1 MSSIKQTIRSA
12 IHQIYQS
19 GNTYI
24 DADVFC
30 NDLFVILFAE
40 TSQTVTIPTIP
51 EPAPAPSEPTTPEPK
66 KKLTKE
72 EKAAEKAAKEEKKKA
87 DAEAKEAAKK
97 AKEEAKKVKEEAKK
111 PKDEKPSTANIEKLN
126 PSQTKQLKAAAEKA
140 KVPIAKDINKKFLEH
155 VNKLSAADFNSKKL
169 DEHMVDFVTPAPA
182 APAEDEEAVEVEW
195 KGKTYFVDK
204 EGRVYEQVDGVD
216 KLVGRVGA
224 AEFQGMPMPTF

>member
-1 MSSIKQTIRSA
+1 MSSIKQTIRNA
-12 IHQIYQS
+12 IHQMYKS
-19 GNTYI
+19 GNTYD

-30 NDLFVILFAE
+30 NDLFEILFAE

-51 EPAPAPSEPTTPEPK
+51 EPPPAPAPAPAEPK

-97 AKEEAKKVKEEAKK
+97 SKEEAKKAK
-111 PKDEKPSTANIEKLN
+111 EKPSTANIEKLN

-155 VNKLSAADFNSKKL
+155 VNKLSASEFNSKKL

-182 APAEDEEAVEVEW
+182 PPAEDTEAVEAEW
-195 KGKTYFVDK
+195 KGKSYWVDK
-204 EGRVYEQVDGVD
+204 EGCVYEDVDGTEKV
-216 KLVGRVGA
+216 VGRVGIA
-224 AEFQGMPMPTF
+224 HFEGMKMPDF

>member
-12 IHQIYQS
+12 IHQMYQS
-19 GNTYI
+19 GTIYD
-24 DADVFC
+24 DADIFC
-30 NDLFVILFAE
+30 NDLFKILFAE

-97 AKEEAKKVKEEAKK
+97 AKEDAKKAKEEAKK
-111 PKDEKPSTANIEKLN
+111 PKETTVNMEKLN

-140 KVPIAKDINKKFLEH
+140 KAPIAKDINKKFLEH
-155 VNKLSAADFNSKKL
+155 LNQLSAADFNAKKL
-169 DEHMVDFVTPAPA
+169 DEHMVDFVTPLAPA
-182 APAEDEEAVEVEW
+182 PTPPAEEESVEAEW
-195 KGKTYFVDK
+195 NGKTYWVDK
-204 EGRVYEQVDGVD
+204 EGRVYEEVDGVD
-216 KLVGRVGA
+216 KLVGRVGIA
-224 AEFQGMPMPTF
+224 HFKGMEMPKF

>member
-19 GNTYI
+19 GTIYD

-30 NDLFVILFAE
+30 NDLFKVLFAE

-72 EKAAEKAAKEEKKKA
+72 EKAAEKAAKDEKKKA

-97 AKEEAKKVKEEAKK
+97 AKEAKK
-111 PKDEKPSTANIEKLN
+111 PKETAANMEKLN
-126 PSQTKQLKAAAEKA
+126 PSQTKQLKAAAEKVKA
-140 KVPIAKDINKKFLEH
+140 PIAKDINKKFLEH
-155 VNKLSAADFNSKKL
+155 LNQLSAADFNAKKL
-169 DEHMVDFVTPAPA
+169 DEHMVDFVTPLAPA
-182 APAEDEEAVEVEW
+182 PTPPPEEESVETEW
-195 KGKTYFVDK
+195 NGKTYWVDK

-216 KLVGRVGA
+216 KLVGRVGIA
-224 AEFQGMPMPTF
+224 HFKGMEMPKF